1 MTCQVV
7 PLSVKICKCQACSFL
22 GLVDFAVDSFT
33 FRPEI
38 LAVSIENLEFIAEH
52 YRRENKKKF
61 RKRSGITFV
70 GIHNRRGD
78 HLEYQKEGGF
88 IPLDP
93 GYFLNVS
100 VRMGSR
106 TGNYHVVG
114 HGAVQREVQ
123 VGGVRLRVRRHGVG
137 QAETSTWRAHCWT
150 PRSPLPRP
158 WRPPSICR
166 CCPCVTTPSPLTAP
180 TPSGR
185 ASWQGGARA

>member
-7 PLSVKICKCQACSFL
+7 PLSVKICKCQACSFP

-38 LAVSIENLEFIAEH
+38 LAVSKENLEFIAEH

-61 RKRSGITFV
+61 RKRSDITFV

-93 GYFLNVS
+93 GYFVNVS

-106 TGNYHVVG
+106 TGYYHVVG

-166 CCPCVTTPSPLTAP
+166 CCPCVTTP
-180 TPSGR
+180 
-185 ASWQGGARA
+185 

>member
-61 RKRSGITFV
+61 RKRSDITFV

-100 VRMGSR
+100 VRMG
-106 TGNYHVVG
+106 
-114 HGAVQREVQ
+114 
-123 VGGVRLRVRRHGVG
+123 
-137 QAETSTWRAHCWT
+137 
-150 PRSPLPRP
+150 
-158 WRPPSICR
+158 
-166 CCPCVTTPSPLTAP
+166 
-180 TPSGR
+180 
-185 ASWQGGARA
+185 